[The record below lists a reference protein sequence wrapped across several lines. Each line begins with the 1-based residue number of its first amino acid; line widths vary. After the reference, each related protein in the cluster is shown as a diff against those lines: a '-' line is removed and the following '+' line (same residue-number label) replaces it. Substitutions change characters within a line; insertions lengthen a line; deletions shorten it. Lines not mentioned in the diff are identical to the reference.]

1 LLHGW
6 LVSEFKFQ
14 QIHLVISNDEVASI
28 SKCQLLDRA
37 ARVFA
42 IDHGNGITH
51 NLLPFTHL
59 EHSIEI
65 LRSSGYSESIIQGF
79 LERQIVYS
87 SKIVSGFKS

>member
-1 LLHGW
+1 M
-6 LVSEFKFQ
+6 SEFKFQ

-37 ARVFA
+37 TRVFA

-65 LRSSGYSESIIQGF
+65 FHLPSNTSYHRSDLGF
-79 LERQIVYS
+79 INSACVCAA
-87 SKIVSGFKS
+87 I